1 MKAKVQT
8 ILTFALLL
16 ALTVFP
22 IVLAQ
27 DTVGVK
33 AGDWVKYSIT
43 RLGSDFAWVENA
55 VWIKVEVLN
64 VADTTVTIRETIH
77 YDDGSEL
84 VRNFS
89 SNLPT
94 HHRYI
99 IATNLGPGDK
109 MWETRVWFENWTGYV
124 IVDVTLNDTDYRS
137 YGGVTREANQLT
149 YSSRLLKDAFAP
161 YFING
166 TLEDYW
172 DKRTGFLLEWKIQE
186 WSIPIPEEGA
196 TGKGCSSTYKMQIA
210 DTNMWEMEKPPQ
222 HLPWWLVAVPV
233 GVVIVAAVAVK
244 VRNNRK
250 NEDDKQ

>member
-1 MKAKVQT
+1 
-8 ILTFALLL
+8 
-16 ALTVFP
+16 
-22 IVLAQ
+22 
-27 DTVGVK
+27 
-33 AGDWVKYSIT
+33 VKYKVT
-43 RLGSDFAWVENA
+43 RLGSSFAWVVDA
-55 VWIKVEVLN
+55 VWIEVEVLN
-64 VADTTVTIRETIH
+64 VSGTTVTIRETIN
-77 YDDGSEL
+77 YDDGGKF

-94 HHRYI
+94 HCHYI

-109 MWETRVWFENWTGYV
+109 MWETHVWFKNWTGYV

-137 YGGVTREANQLT
+137 YGGVTREVNQLT

-166 TLEDYW
+166 TLEKYW
-172 DKRTGFLLEWKIQE
+172 DKRTGLLLEWKIQE
-186 WSIPIPEEGA
+186 WYIPIPEEGA

-222 HLPWWLVAVPV
+222 QPPWWLAVVPV
-233 GVVIVAAVAVK
+233 GVVIIAAVAAK